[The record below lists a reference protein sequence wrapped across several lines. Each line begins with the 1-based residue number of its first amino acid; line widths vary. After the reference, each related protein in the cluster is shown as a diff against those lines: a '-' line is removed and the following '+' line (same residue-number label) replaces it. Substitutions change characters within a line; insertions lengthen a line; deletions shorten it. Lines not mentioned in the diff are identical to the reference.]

1 MLFISGLMFG
11 LAIGHVGIVI
21 GARNVKWHHVFIMLA
36 LGIITLVSA

>member
-11 LAIGHVGIVI
+11 LAIGHIGIVI

-36 LGIITLVSA
+36 LGVMALYSA